1 MSRLELRKKKRT
13 VVEELS
19 TDNEEDLGKFKR
31 VTLTMRQRDI
41 NDLEAFVNELNREG
55 RVDEPI
61 TKSYI
66 VRKALRIL
74 YAQKDSV
81 FKWYVLETYLV
92 NIKYVVIK

>member
-1 MSRLELRKKKRT
+1 MRNLRNSELRKKKRT

-19 TDNEEDLGKFKR
+19 IDNEEDLGKFKR
-31 VTLTMRQRDI
+31 VTLTMRQRDV

-66 VRKALRIL
+66 VRKAFRML

-81 FKWYVLETYLV
+81 FK
-92 NIKYVVIK
+92 